1 MINIKKIGLTALAGS
16 LVAVSAFAGEL
27 SVSGGAKMSYTAD
40 TGNEDLQ
47 DDGNRFGLK
56 KSIGFTGSGE
66 LDSGHTISLA
76 HYMAATGALS
86 STILT
91 YDMGDMGKLKY
102 HEQSAGLGMEIIDD
116 LTPTADEEI
125 WNGLSAVADSGTTA
139 ITPVGR
145 ASLGNTG
152 FNYTY
157 SAIDGVQVDVGY
169 SPKTTSGASDEG
181 ANSGID
187 GKRSSSSIA
196 VQYTGIEGANLFFGT
211 GEAGAASSDSD
222 IDIYGF
228 KYSFGPITVGA
239 QRTDIDYTAASS
251 DLETDMF
258 GISFAVNDNLSI
270 SYGQS
275 ETSKDGS
282 TIEQELSGFS
292 IGYSMGGMTVKAH
305 QNKGEKLANTAN
317 QESEHTEIAIS
328 FAF

>member
-16 LVAVSAFAGEL
+16 LVAVSAYAGEL

-40 TGNEDLQ
+40 TGNEDVQ
-47 DDGNRFGLK
+47 DDGNRFGLQ

-66 LDSGHTISLA
+66 LDNGHTVSLA

-102 HEQSAGLGMEIIDD
+102 AEVSQSLGMEIIDD

-125 WNGLSAVADSGTTA
+125 WNGLDTEGSSNE
-139 ITPVGR
+139 TPVGR

-169 SPKTTSGASDEG
+169 SPKSSASSND
-181 ANSGID
+181 D
-187 GKRSSSSIA
+187 GGNGTGTLRSSSSIA
-196 VQYTGIEGANLFFGT
+196 VQYTGIDGANLFVGT
-211 GEAGAASSDSD
+211 GEAGAATTDSD
-222 IDIYGF
+222 VDIYGF
-228 KYSFGPITVGA
+228 TYALGPITVGA
-239 QRTDIDYTAASS
+239 QRTDIDYTAANS

-275 ETSKDGS
+275 ETSLDGS
-282 TIEQELSGFS
+282 SIEQEISGFS
-292 IGYSMGGMTVKAH
+292 IGYSMGGMTLKAH
-305 QNKGEKLANTAN
+305 KNKGEKLANTAN
-317 QESEHTEIAIS
+317 NESEHTEIALS

>member
-16 LVAVSAFAGEL
+16 LVAVSAYAGEL
-27 SVSGGAKMSYTAD
+27 SVSGGAKMTYTAD
-40 TGNEDLQ
+40 TGNEDVQ
-47 DDGNRFGLK
+47 DDGNRFGLQ

-66 LDSGHTISLA
+66 LDNGHTVSLA

-102 HEQSAGLGMEIIDD
+102 AEVSQSLGMEIIDD

-125 WNGLSAVADSGTTA
+125 WNGLDTEGSSNE
-139 ITPVGR
+139 TPVGR

-169 SPKTTSGASDEG
+169 SPKSSSSSND
-181 ANSGID
+181 D
-187 GKRSSSSIA
+187 GGNGTGTLRSSSSIA
-196 VQYTGIEGANLFFGT
+196 VQYTGIDGANLFFGT
-211 GEAGAASSDSD
+211 GEAGAATSDSD
-222 IDIYGF
+222 VDIYGF
-228 KYSFGPITVGA
+228 TYALGPITVGA
-239 QRTDIDYTAASS
+239 QRTDIDYTAANS

-258 GISFAVNDNLSI
+258 GVSFAVNDNLSI

-275 ETSKDGS
+275 ETSKEGS
-282 TIEQELSGFS
+282 TVDQEISGFS
-292 IGYSMGGMTVKAH
+292 IGYSMGGMTLKAH
-305 QNKGEKLANTAN
+305 QNKGEKIANTAN
-317 QESEHTEIAIS
+317 NESEHTEIALS

>member
-16 LVAVSAFAGEL
+16 LVAVSAYAGEL
-27 SVSGGAKMSYTAD
+27 SVSGGAKMTYTAD
-40 TGNEDLQ
+40 TGNEDVQ
-47 DDGNRFGLK
+47 DDGNRFGLQ

-66 LDSGHTISLA
+66 LDNGHTVSLA

-102 HEQSAGLGMEIIDD
+102 AEVSQSLGMEIIDD

-125 WNGLSAVADSGTTA
+125 WNGLDTEGSSNE
-139 ITPVGR
+139 TPVGR

-169 SPKTTSGASDEG
+169 SPKSSASSND
-181 ANSGID
+181 D
-187 GKRSSSSIA
+187 GGNGTGTLRSSSSIA
-196 VQYTGIEGANLFFGT
+196 VQYTGIDGANLFVGT
-211 GEAGAASSDSD
+211 GEAGAATTDSD
-222 IDIYGF
+222 VDIYGF
-228 KYSFGPITVGA
+228 TYALGPITVGA
-239 QRTDIDYTAASS
+239 QRTDIDYTAANS

-258 GISFAVNDNLSI
+258 GVSFAVNDNLSI

-275 ETSKDGS
+275 ETSKEGS
-282 TIEQELSGFS
+282 TVDQEISGFS
-292 IGYSMGGMTVKAH
+292 IGYSMGGMTLKAH
-305 QNKGEKLANTAN
+305 KNKGEKLANTAN
-317 QESEHTEIAIS
+317 NESEHTEIALS

>member
-1 MINIKKIGLTALAGS
+1 MNIKKIGLTALAGS
-16 LVAVSAFAGEL
+16 LVAVSAYAGEL
-27 SVSGGAKMSYTAD
+27 SVSGGAKMTYTAD
-40 TGNEDLQ
+40 TGKEDVQ
-47 DDGNRFGLK
+47 DDGNRFGLQ

-66 LDSGHTISLA
+66 LDNGHTVSLA

-102 HEQSAGLGMEIIDD
+102 HEVSAGLGMEIIDD

-125 WNGLSAVADSGTTA
+125 WNGLDTGGTSNE
-139 ITPVGR
+139 TPVGR

-157 SAIDGVQVDVGY
+157 SAMDGVKVDVGY
-169 SPKTTSGASDEG
+169 SPKTSSGSNDDGGNSGAG
-181 ANSGID
+181 AL
-187 GKRSSSSIA
+187 RSSSSIA
-196 VQYTGIEGANLFFGT
+196 VQYTGIEGANLFVGT
-211 GEAGAASSDSD
+211 GEAGAATTDSD
-222 IDIYGF
+222 VDIYGF

-275 ETSKDGS
+275 ETSKEGS
-282 TIEQELSGFS
+282 TVEQEISGFS

-305 QNKGEKLANTAN
+305 QNKGEKLANTAAN
-317 QESEHTEIAIS
+317 ESEHTEIAIS

>member
-16 LVAVSAFAGEL
+16 LVAVSAYAGEL
-27 SVSGGAKMSYTAD
+27 SVSGGAKMTYTAD
-40 TGNEDLQ
+40 TGNEDVQ
-47 DDGNRFGLK
+47 DDGNRFGLQ

-66 LDSGHTISLA
+66 LDNGHTVSLA

-102 HEQSAGLGMEIIDD
+102 AEVSQSLGMEIIDD

-125 WNGLSAVADSGTTA
+125 WNGLDTEGSSNE
-139 ITPVGR
+139 TPVGR

-169 SPKTTSGASDEG
+169 SPKSSSSSND
-181 ANSGID
+181 D
-187 GKRSSSSIA
+187 GGNGTGTLRSSSSIA
-196 VQYTGIEGANLFFGT
+196 VQYTGIDGANLFVGT
-211 GEAGAASSDSD
+211 GEAGAATSDSD
-222 IDIYGF
+222 VDIYGF
-228 KYSFGPITVGA
+228 TYALGPITVGA
-239 QRTDIDYTAASS
+239 QRTDIDYTAANS

-275 ETSKDGS
+275 ETSLDGS
-282 TIEQELSGFS
+282 SIEQEISGFS
-292 IGYSMGGMTVKAH
+292 IGYSMGGMTLKAH
-305 QNKGEKLANTAN
+305 QNKGEKIANTAN
-317 QESEHTEIAIS
+317 NESEHTEIALS